1 MCDIWMIAKRH
12 ESSVKFFSHWNPFN
26 TKHQLAFSFD
36 CDLQSAKIPTRAF
49 SKLITNFISAFQKV
63 GNTEF
68 SILDVLNAKAGV
80 AAINRCTFIFP
91 YSLSSADHRLCQH
104 MAESTATCQ

>member
-26 TKHQLAFSFD
+26 TKHQLVFSFD

-49 SKLITNFISAFQKV
+49 SKLITNFISAFQKLE
-63 GNTEF
+63 T
-68 SILDVLNAKAGV
+68 LNFPFL
-80 AAINRCTFIFP
+80 TF
-91 YSLSSADHRLCQH
+91 
-104 MAESTATCQ
+104 